1 MELVMS
7 NTPSPDEKPSL
18 FQESKAFLL
27 ITAVLL
33 PLLTIMMISGYGFTV
48 WFSQLLLGPP
58 GH

>member
-1 MELVMS
+1 MS
-7 NTPSPDEKPSL
+7 NTPPTDEKPSL

-33 PLLTIMMISGYGFTV
+33 PLLTVTLIAGYGFTV